1 MPTKDGEAPVW
12 FSALFTAIWDR
23 IALLFRELGVGS
35 WEKSLCMAALSPF
48 LALWVSSGLLSGA
61 ERVLAHHPI
70 T

>member
-1 MPTKDGEAPVW
+1 MSAKHDEAHVW
-12 FSALFTAIWDR
+12 FFALFTAICDR
-23 IALLFRELGVGS
+23 IALLLKELDVGS
-35 WEKSLCMAALSPF
+35 LEKSVCQTALSPF